1 MLKRLCRRFWLTM
14 LVVLAPEA
22 AAAALETIKAATAKA
37 DSLGRIETLNQE
49 LMAQAQRRI
58 TDLSADD
65 FVLIVDAYG
74 NLVSRTRELGGSKSA
89 FQRLI
94 DNGQAL
100 RQRCRDKVRSLESVT
115 NEDEGGL
122 EQLYRSDVWHDIN
135 YALAAIG
142 YWQAWALLGIAHGS
156 EGERDQAAWL
166 NRAESGFQ
174 AASVRIL
181 YPGIV
186 YGSWLGMGY
195 VAAAR
200 NQQDLAEQR
209 FRRLTQALVT
219 DPDNPVRKIAE
230 AELTVLALRRGE
242 IQPVAKQAGQ
252 PLSPSL
258 ANVYLEEAFVL
269 LQQHRDTGTGAIAA
283 AERLKALIEEGYLT
297 SNLAAR
303 ILSYR
308 DEIVGQDLGLF
319 SHYVDI
325 EFAYA
330 YQQYDTVVLKYR
342 EFQQRGG
349 LDLLIN
355 LRTLQYHYAVA
366 LLKIGQYHEA
376 WAMADQLR
384 DKSDLPAPVMAALP
398 KLSFLIAQAIH
409 RQKDSNSNRAR
420 VLDAAEY
427 FLAKSPDDPDI
438 SAAHLALGQLSFDPD
453 RAKRHLREA
462 KRDAKLKGSIA
473 MAQLQRSV
481 SAFNSAAEKGD
492 LGAQQRQA
500 REILTQLEELPR
512 YERKKPWST
521 ILGLQMRTVLAL
533 DLEQVVAEIDGIYR
547 QAAQD
552 ADYKLD
558 TNSRQIL
565 LWSKLRALDQLD
577 ANRVLGFVQELVS
590 SGEADDALV
599 QREIYRFFLAQEQQ
613 QSFDSLILLVDAV
626 YPAWAGQTQDQRQL
640 RLLQIRART
649 ALGQPRHAFELAQA
663 MVSEFPN
670 SGDAWTAYAESATA
684 VEDYFTAERAWAK
697 IASAQP
703 EGAPRWRE
711 AMARRVELLGR
722 FEDRV
727 EDLCAVLKKAQRYRH
742 LASTVEQKALDA
754 RLKASTC
761 P

>member
-1 MLKRLCRRFWLTM
+1 MASYDCRWFWL
-14 LVVLAPEA
+14 VVIFA
-22 AAAALETIKAATAKA
+22 ASQMASAASLDTIKANSANA
-37 DSLGRIETLNQE
+37 DSLGRIKALTGQ
-49 LMAQAQRRI
+49 LMAQAQRQI
-58 TDLSADD
+58 TELDTDD

-74 NLVSRTRELGGSKSA
+74 NLVSQTRELGGGKGD
-89 FQRLI
+89 FEYLI
-94 DNGQAL
+94 DRGQAL

-115 NEDEGGL
+115 HEDEVKL

-135 YALAAIG
+135 YALSAVG
-142 YWQAWALLGIAHGS
+142 YWQAWALLGIAHS
-156 EGERDQAAWL
+156 KDGERDQVAWL

-174 AASVRIL
+174 ASSVRIL

-200 NQQDLAEQR
+200 DQPDVAEER
-209 FRRLTQALVT
+209 FRRLTQALVS
-219 DPDNPVRKIAE
+219 DPENPVRKIAE

-242 IQPVAKQAGQ
+242 VQPVTTRTRE

-269 LQQHRDTGTGAIAA
+269 LQQHRETGTGAIAA

-297 SNLAAR
+297 TGLVAR
-303 ILSYR
+303 ILFYR

-342 EFQQRGG
+342 EFEQRGG

-366 LLKIGQYHEA
+366 LLKIGQYHDA
-376 WAMADQLR
+376 WNMAEKLR
-384 DKSDLPAPVMAALP
+384 GKSDLPAPVIKALP
-398 KLSFLIAQAIH
+398 KLSFLIAQALH
-409 RQKDSNSNRAR
+409 QQKGSNRNRVR
-420 VLDAAEY
+420 VLNAAEY
-427 FLAKSPDDPDI
+427 FLTKSPDDPDI
-438 SAAHLALGQLSFDPD
+438 SAAHLALGQLSFNPD
-453 RAKRHLREA
+453 RAERHLREA

-473 MAQLQRSV
+473 MAQLQRSI
-481 SAFNSAAEKGD
+481 STFNSAIEQ
-492 LGAQQRQA
+492 GAMESQRKQA
-500 REILTQLEELPR
+500 REILAQLEELPR
-512 YERKKPWST
+512 YERDKPWSR
-521 ILGLQMRTVLAL
+521 ILSLQMQTVLAQN
-533 DLEQVVAEIDGIYR
+533 LEQVVSGIDGINR

-552 ADYKLD
+552 PNFKLD
-558 TNSRQIL
+558 ANSRQIL

-577 ANRVLGFVQELVS
+577 AGRVLGFVQELVS
-590 SGEADDALV
+590 LGEAGDALV
-599 QREIYRFFLAQEQQ
+599 QREIYRFFLGKEQRRE
-613 QSFDSLILLVDAV
+613 FGDLIRLVDAV

-640 RLLQIRART
+640 RLMQIRART
-649 ALGQPRHAFELAQA
+649 ALGQPGQAFELAQA
-663 MVSEFPN
+663 MVGEFPN
-670 SGDAWTAYAESATA
+670 SGDAWMAYAESAEA
-684 VEDYFTAERAWAK
+684 VEDFFTAERAWAK

-711 AMARRVELLGR
+711 AMAQRVELMGY

-727 EDLCAVLKKAQRYRH
+727 EDICAVLEEAQRYRH
-742 LASTVEQKALDA
+742 LASAVEQEVMDT
-754 RLKASTC
+754 RLKASAC

>member
-1 MLKRLCRRFWLTM
+1 MASYGCRWFWL
-14 LVVLAPEA
+14 VVIFA
-22 AAAALETIKAATAKA
+22 ASQMASAASLDTIKANTANA
-37 DSLGRIETLNQE
+37 DSLGRIKALTGQ
-49 LMAQAQRRI
+49 LMAQAQRQI
-58 TDLSADD
+58 TELDTDD

-74 NLVSRTRELGGSKSA
+74 NLVSQTRELGGGKGD
-89 FQRLI
+89 FEYLI
-94 DNGQAL
+94 DRGQAL

-115 NEDEGGL
+115 HEDEVKL

-135 YALAAIG
+135 YALSAVG
-142 YWQAWALLGIAHGS
+142 YWQAWALLGIAHS
-156 EGERDQAAWL
+156 KDGERDQVAWL

-174 AASVRIL
+174 ASSVRIL

-200 NQQDLAEQR
+200 DQPDVAEER
-209 FRRLTQALVT
+209 FRRLTQALVS
-219 DPDNPVRKIAE
+219 DPENPVRKIAE

-242 IQPVAKQAGQ
+242 VQPVTTRTRE

-269 LQQHRDTGTGAIAA
+269 LQQHRETGTGAIAA

-297 SNLAAR
+297 TGLVAR
-303 ILSYR
+303 ILFYR

-342 EFQQRGG
+342 EFEQRGG

-366 LLKIGQYHEA
+366 LLKIGQYHDA
-376 WAMADQLR
+376 WNMAEQLR
-384 DKSDLPAPVMAALP
+384 SKSDLPAPVIKALP
-398 KLSFLIAQAIH
+398 KLSFLIAQALH
-409 RQKDSNSNRAR
+409 QQKGSNRNRVR
-420 VLDAAEY
+420 VLNAAEY
-427 FLAKSPDDPDI
+427 FLTKSPDDPDI
-438 SAAHLALGQLSFDPD
+438 SAAHLALGQLSFNPD
-453 RAKRHLREA
+453 RAERHLREA

-473 MAQLQRSV
+473 MAQLQRSI
-481 SAFNSAAEKGD
+481 STFNSAIEQ
-492 LGAQQRQA
+492 GAMESQRKQA
-500 REILTQLEELPR
+500 RVILAQLEELPR
-512 YERKKPWST
+512 YERDKPWSR
-521 ILGLQMRTVLAL
+521 ILSLQMQTVLAQN
-533 DLEQVVAEIDGIYR
+533 LEQVVSGIDGINR

-552 ADYKLD
+552 PNFKLD
-558 TNSRQIL
+558 ANSRQIL

-577 ANRVLGFVQELVS
+577 AGRVLGFVQELVS
-590 SGEADDALV
+590 LGEAGDALV
-599 QREIYRFFLAQEQQ
+599 QREIYRFFLGKEQRRE
-613 QSFDSLILLVDAV
+613 FGDLIRLVDAV

-640 RLLQIRART
+640 RLMQIRART
-649 ALGQPRHAFELAQA
+649 ALGQPGQAFELAQA
-663 MVSEFPN
+663 MVGEFPN
-670 SGDAWTAYAESATA
+670 SGDAWMAYAESAEA
-684 VEDYFTAERAWAK
+684 VEDFFTAERAWAK

-711 AMARRVELLGR
+711 AMAQRVELMGY

-727 EDLCAVLKKAQRYRH
+727 EDICAVLEEAQRYRH
-742 LASTVEQKALDA
+742 LASAVEQEVMDA
-754 RLKASTC
+754 RLKASAC